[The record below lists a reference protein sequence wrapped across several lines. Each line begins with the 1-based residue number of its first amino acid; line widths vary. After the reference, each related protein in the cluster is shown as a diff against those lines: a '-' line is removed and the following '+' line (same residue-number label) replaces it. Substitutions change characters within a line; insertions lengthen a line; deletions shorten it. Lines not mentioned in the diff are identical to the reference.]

1 MEVYEATPPPK
12 KKQYAFVPSSLLE
25 TQEKEEEAE
34 EGAGRFDLCD
44 THHYEVALCPPDRKD
59 SLQEPESDTEPLPP
73 Q

>member
-1 MEVYEATPPPK
+1 MEVYEATPPPP
-12 KKQYAFVPSSLLE
+12 KKQYASSLLE
-25 TQEKEEEAE
+25 TQEKEEEAK

>member
-12 KKQYAFVPSSLLE
+12 KQYAFVASSLLE
-25 TQEKEEEAE
+25 TQEKEEEAK

-59 SLQEPESDTEPLPP
+59 SLQELESDTEPLPP

>member
-1 MEVYEATPPPK
+1 MKQHPPP
-12 KKQYAFVPSSLLE
+12 KKQYAFVASSLLE
-25 TQEKEEEAE
+25 TQEKEEEAK

-59 SLQEPESDTEPLPP
+59 SLQELESDTEPLPP

>member
-1 MEVYEATPPPK
+1 MKQHPPPQ
-12 KKQYAFVPSSLLE
+12 KKQYASSLLE
-25 TQEKEEEAE
+25 TQEKEEEAK

>member
-1 MEVYEATPPPK
+1 MKQHPPKK
-12 KKQYAFVPSSLLE
+12 KKQYASSLLE
-25 TQEKEEEAE
+25 TQEKEEEAK